1 MTAHRTAMQPQPQ
14 YSTRATASPA
24 QPLVRTT
31 VYYEHIRVSGL
42 PRERGRQYGK
52 QAAAKIRRNIAHY
65 LQPGQLPPWER
76 TVKYINDIY
85 VTGLKEYFPS
95 ALDEM
100 KGIAEGAGV
109 TVEEIIMLNARY
121 DLSRAPGGSRY
132 RPPPSDKTTL
142 TTGLWRHVDGAEDW
156 DDLDNECTSSA
167 FWQKA
172 TAGGGV
178 YTAQN
183 WDISSHL
190 YNNDLVILLEVHP
203 DPSENAP
210 SMFLATEA
218 GQMGRSGMNS
228 AGLGLT
234 SNSLNSTMD
243 YFPEDGARTPR
254 LPISLLRRLFLQEKS
269 FPKALQAVYNAP
281 RHVSNNLTLSTA
293 EGFALCMELTPNE
306 AFVLTPKATDSHIVH
321 SNHFLAPD
329 VHARADIGDSYAGGS
344 SWIRHVRFEN
354 GVLPF
359 LDGRVDV
366 DVITRAFSDHLGFPQ
381 SLCQHVD
388 DSGGEGIPGYPFKK
402 SMTVACVVYDLTRK
416 VVTVCKGPPCQGVFE
431 KFKLDGGI

>member
-1 MTAHRTAMQPQPQ
+1 MHTQPQRGSRMPIIQAPQ
-14 YSTRATASPA
+14 ASR
-24 QPLVRTT
+24 RTT

-42 PRERGRQYGK
+42 PKERGRQYGK
-52 QAAAKIRRNIAHY
+52 QAAAKIRQNIAHY
-65 LQPGQLPPWER
+65 MKPGQLPPWER

-85 VTGLKEYFPS
+85 VPGLKEYFPS
-95 ALDEM
+95 ALEEM
-100 KGIAEGAGV
+100 EGIAEGSGV

-132 RPPPSDKTTL
+132 RPPPSKDEKVL
-142 TTGLWRHVDGAEDW
+142 TTGLWRCIDGAEDW

-167 FWQKA
+167 FWQGA

-190 YNNDLVILLEVHP
+190 YENDLVIFLEVHP

-210 SMFLATEA
+210 SMFLVTEA

-234 SNSLNSTMD
+234 SNSLNSTAD
-243 YFPEDGARTPR
+243 YFPEEGAKAPR

-269 FPKALQAVYNAP
+269 FPKALQAVYHAP

-293 EGFALCMELTPNE
+293 EGFALCMEITPNE
-306 AFVLTPKATDSHIVH
+306 AFVITPTAKDNHIIH
-321 SNHFLAPD
+321 SNHFLTPAI
-329 VHARADIGDSYAGGS
+329 HARTDIADSYPGGS
-344 SWIRHVRFEN
+344 SWFRHVQFEK

-359 LDGRVDV
+359 LDGGVDA
-366 DVITRAFSDHLGFPQ
+366 DVITKAFSDHLGYPQ
-381 SLCQHVD
+381 SLCEHVD
-388 DSGGEGIPGYPFKK
+388 TSGGEGIPGYPFKN

-416 VVTVCKGPPCQGVFE
+416 VITVCKGPPCQGVFE
-431 KFKLDGGI
+431 KFKLDGSR

>member
-1 MTAHRTAMQPQPQ
+1 MQIQPQCGTGANILPSQ
-14 YSTRATASPA
+14 ASQA
-24 QPLVRTT
+24 SKRTT
-31 VYYEHIRVSGL
+31 VYYEHVRVTGL
-42 PRERGRQYGK
+42 PKERGRQYGK

-65 LQPGQLPPWER
+65 MKPGQLPPWER

-85 VTGLKEYFPS
+85 VPGLKEYFPS
-95 ALDEM
+95 ALEEM
-100 KGIAEGAGV
+100 KGIAEGSGV

-132 RPPPSDKTTL
+132 RPPTEDKRVL
-142 TTGLWRHVDGAEDW
+142 TTGLCRSIDGAEDW

-167 FWQKA
+167 FWQGA

-190 YNNDLVILLEVHP
+190 YEDDLVILLEVHP

-210 SMFLATEA
+210 IMFLITEA

-234 SNSLNSTMD
+234 ANSLNSTAD
-243 YFPEDGARTPR
+243 YFPEEGVKTPR
-254 LPISLLRRLFLQEKS
+254 LPVSLLRRMFLQEKS
-269 FPKALQAVYNAP
+269 FPKALQAVYHAP

-293 EGFALCMELTPNE
+293 EGFALCMEITPDE
-306 AFVLTPKATDSHIVH
+306 AFVITPSARDAHIVH
-321 SNHFLAPD
+321 SNHFLAPA
-329 VHARADIGDSYAGGS
+329 VHARAAAGIADAYPGGS
-344 SWIRHVRFEN
+344 SWFRHLRFEK

-359 LDGRVDV
+359 LDGAVDV
-366 DVITRAFSDHLGFPQ
+366 DVITRALSDHLGYPQ
-381 SLCQHVD
+381 SLCAHVD
-388 DSGGEGIPGYPFKK
+388 TSGGEGIPGYPFKK

-431 KFKLDGGI
+431 KFKLDGGC